1 MQQIALWLLRRL
13 YNFTVS
19 HLVDFCQ
26 NLVAFQ
32 VSIEPSAKERGLT
45 GISIALREQH
55 LAHNGQFVPKVSQLY
70 IWKGGHF
77 EKHSNSQL
85 NTPNI
90 DNANSTLANH
100 MQNRHYNYPTEN

>member
-70 IWKGGHF
+70 I
-77 EKHSNSQL
+77 
-85 NTPNI
+85 
-90 DNANSTLANH
+90 
-100 MQNRHYNYPTEN
+100 